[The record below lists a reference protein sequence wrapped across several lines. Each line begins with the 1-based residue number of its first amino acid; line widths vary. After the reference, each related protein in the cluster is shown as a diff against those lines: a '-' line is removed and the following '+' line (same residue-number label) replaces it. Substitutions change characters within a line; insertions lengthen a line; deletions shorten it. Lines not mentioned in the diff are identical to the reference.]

1 MGLFFQLIVLAA
13 LWGASFLF
21 MRISS
26 AEFGVVA
33 LIFIRAS
40 FAAAVLLPFIIYTK
54 NHKALLENWATF
66 FFIGLVSTAL
76 PYSFFAYTS
85 LYIPAGSTSILNATT
100 PFFTAI
106 VAFIWTR
113 EKPTKMGVAGLFIG
127 FSGVYVLS
135 ARGGDISLSNSL
147 IPIAS
152 ALAAT
157 LCYAYS
163 SIFIKLKL
171 SHLPALTV
179 AAGSQLYAGI
189 ILLPLALLYWPKTSP
204 SIDAWM
210 SIIAMAVFSTALALI
225 LFFRLLQTVGVTKTI
240 SVTYLIPLFGVL
252 WGYLFLDETI
262 SIEMM
267 SGGALILLG
276 VSFTTGL
283 FRRLKPSTK
292 TDSSR

>member
-26 AEFGVVA
+26 AEFGVIA
-33 LIFIRAS
+33 LIFVRAA
-40 FAAAVLLPFIIYTK
+40 FASIVLLPFVIYSK
-54 NHKALLENWATF
+54 NHKALLENWKIF
-66 FFIGLVSTAL
+66 FFVGLVSTAL

-85 LYIPAGSTSILNATT
+85 LYIPAGSASILNATT

-106 VAFIWTR
+106 VAFIWVR
-113 EKPTKMGVAGLFIG
+113 EQPTKMGVAGLFVG

-135 ARGGDISLSNSL
+135 VKGGDISLSDSL
-147 IPIAS
+147 LPIAS
-152 ALAAT
+152 ALMAT
-157 LCYAYS
+157 LLYAYS
-163 SIFIKLKL
+163 STFIKLKL

-189 ILLPLALLYWPKTSP
+189 ILLPLALVYWPKTSP
-204 SIDAWM
+204 SVDAWM

-252 WGYLFLDETI
+252 WGYLFLDEKI
-262 SIEMM
+262 STEML

-283 FRRLKPSTK
+283 FRRFKPSTK
-292 TDSSR
+292 TEPS